1 MKILHNLQFINELDA
16 KLTADNGLLQ
26 VLLGPRQV
34 GKTTTI
40 LDYLERNFSGTHH
53 YVSADQELHTGDA
66 WIRQHWE
73 HALHKDFLLVID
85 EIQKCEN
92 WSETLKSLWDTAKKD
107 KKRVRCILL
116 GSSSLKIQK
125 GLTESLTGRFQLTYA
140 HHWNVKE
147 SQEGYG
153 LDFETF
159 LKFGGYPGS
168 YRFLGAQDEWRA
180 YVTLSIIAT
189 VIEKDI
195 LQFHTVRSPALFKQ
209 AYEIISAYPAMEVSY
224 NKLLGQIQSR
234 GNVDLVKHYLELYQ
248 GAFLVRTLE
257 KFSASTIRTKSSSPK
272 IIPLAPCLFFVNHL
286 GEYDLDERGH
296 VFEAL
301 VGAQLVRTGESL
313 YYWREGRLEV
323 DFVVKRGRSIWAVEV
338 KSGRRKRMDGLT
350 AFKKQYPTAKSAI
363 ITPETYMEF
372 EADPI
377 KFLTDRAI

>member
-1 MKILHNLQFINELDA
+1 MKISINLKFIRDLHGRLQ
-16 KLTADNGLLQ
+16 ADNGLLQ

-34 GKTTTI
+34 GKTTTV
-40 LDYLERNFSGTHH
+40 LDYLERHFAGAHH

-66 WIRQHWE
+66 WIRQHWDY
-73 HALHKDFLLVID
+73 ALHKNCLLVID

-92 WSETLKSLWDTAKKD
+92 WSETLKSLWDTAKKN
-107 KKRVRCILL
+107 KKRVRCVLL

-147 SQEGYG
+147 SQDGFG
-153 LDFETF
+153 IDFDTC

-168 YRFLGAQDEWRA
+168 YRFLGAPEEWRA

-224 NKLLGQIQSR
+224 NKLLGQLQSR
-234 GNVDLVKHYLELYQ
+234 GNVELIKHYLELYQ
-248 GAFLVRTLE
+248 GAFLIRTLE
-257 KFSASTIRTKSSSPK
+257 KFSASTIRIKSSSPK
-272 IIPLAPCLFFVNHL
+272 IIPLAPCLFYVNHL

-301 VGAQLVRTGESL
+301 VGAQLVRTGEAL
-313 YYWREGRLEV
+313 YYWREGQLEV
-323 DFVVKRGRSIWAVEV
+323 DFIVRRGRSLWAVEV
-338 KSGRRKRMDGLT
+338 KSGRRKRLDGVT
-350 AFKKQYPTAKSAI
+350 AFKKKYPSAKSVI
-363 ITPETYMEF
+363 ITHETYMDF

-377 KFLTDRAI
+377 QFLTDHAI